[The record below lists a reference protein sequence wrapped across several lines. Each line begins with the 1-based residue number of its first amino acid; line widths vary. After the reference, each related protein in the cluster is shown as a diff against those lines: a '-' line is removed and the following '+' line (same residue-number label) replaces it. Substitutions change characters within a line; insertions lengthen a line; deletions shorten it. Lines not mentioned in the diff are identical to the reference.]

1 MRLFNEVSPE
11 SVKDL
16 LSACPIR
23 SLRRGEVLIE
33 AGQPN
38 DAVYLLLAG
47 QLHVHLDSVKNEP
60 VATLEAGETVGELS
74 VMDQQPTSAVV
85 VATKNS
91 RLLVVPRETF
101 WRLIQASHG
110 VAANLLSI
118 LAQRLRQ
125 NNTAIRRQEE
135 QIQLLFESTG
145 EAIYAIDLAGKCVL
159 ANPACL
165 SLLGYEHA
173 DELIGKNMHRLTHR
187 NHTNGKASRLKDCRI
202 CAGLKK
208 QKANHSDDEILCR
221 KDGTRFSAECW
232 SSLIYRDGE
241 VVGSAITFIDITERK
256 RKDAERLKLS
266 RAIEQA
272 ADAVIITDNKG
283 VIEYLNP
290 AFEKT
295 TGYNR
300 EETLGQKPSLLN
312 SGTHDESFWKRLWE
326 TIQEG
331 RVFRDVVVNRRKN
344 GHLYYEEKT
353 ITPLTDSQG
362 NITHFISTGKDI
374 TDHVHAQER
383 LEHLT
388 HHDALTDAPNRN
400 VLMDHLNESM
410 TRARLN
416 DRLVALLFLDLDRFK
431 VINDTLSHDT
441 GDQILQ
447 SVFQRLKKC
456 VRHSDTVARLGGDE
470 FAILLTH
477 IAQTSDIAPIAQ
489 QILDALCQPLQLG
502 EHEVFVTASMGISI
516 YPYDGDETGIL
527 LQHADIAMHQAKDRG
542 KNNYQFYTTEMNTRS
557 VGQLNLESALRRG
570 LERREFL
577 IHYQPQVDLQSGRI
591 VGVEALIRWQHP
603 ERGLVSP
610 AEFIPLLEETGLIVP
625 VGEWVL
631 QSACEQARAWEDAGI
646 SPTYVSVN
654 LSARQF
660 GAASFLA
667 VVDQLRKEARLD
679 ARLLELEITE
689 SVLMQEGDN
698 SLQTLEALQ
707 AMGIRIAIDD
717 FGTGYSSLA
726 YLKRFPIHTLKID
739 RTFIKDLPRDRDDA
753 AIVTAVISLARG
765 LGLNVVAE
773 GVETAEQLRFLR
785 SRSCDTVQ
793 GFIFSKPLPAEEM
806 TQLLLEGKQFGP
818 FELAAPNRTGG
829 TAHREALD

>member
-1 MRLFNEVSPE
+1 
-11 SVKDL
+11 
-16 LSACPIR
+16 
-23 SLRRGEVLIE
+23 
-33 AGQPN
+33 
-38 DAVYLLLAG
+38 
-47 QLHVHLDSVKNEP
+47 
-60 VATLEAGETVGELS
+60 
-74 VMDQQPTSAVV
+74 
-85 VATKNS
+85 
-91 RLLVVPRETF
+91 
-101 WRLIQASHG
+101 
-110 VAANLLSI
+110 
-118 LAQRLRQ
+118 
-125 NNTAIRRQEE
+125 
-135 QIQLLFESTG
+135 
-145 EAIYAIDLAGKCVL
+145 
-159 ANPACL
+159 
-165 SLLGYEHA
+165 
-173 DELIGKNMHRLTHR
+173 
-187 NHTNGKASRLKDCRI
+187 
-202 CAGLKK
+202 
-208 QKANHSDDEILCR
+208 
-221 KDGTRFSAECW
+221 
-232 SSLIYRDGE
+232 
-241 VVGSAITFIDITERK
+241 
-256 RKDAERLKLS
+256 
-266 RAIEQA
+266 
-272 ADAVIITDNKG
+272 
-283 VIEYLNP
+283 
-290 AFEKT
+290 
-295 TGYNR
+295 
-300 EETLGQKPSLLN
+300 
-312 SGTHDESFWKRLWE
+312 
-326 TIQEG
+326 
-331 RVFRDVVVNRRKN
+331 
-344 GHLYYEEKT
+344 
-353 ITPLTDSQG
+353 
-362 NITHFISTGKDI
+362 
-374 TDHVHAQER
+374 
-383 LEHLT
+383 
-388 HHDALTDAPNRN
+388 
-400 VLMDHLNESM
+400 MDHLNESM

-489 QILDALCQPLQLG
+489 EILDALCQPLQLG

-739 RTFIKDLPRDRDDA
+739 RTFIKDLPRDGDDA